1 MFLVMLNPRSGC
13 RYNEGRH
20 HMKDD
25 TRNRLPGTSESN
37 SGSVR
42 FDDRG
47 NAIWQWNGEAQ
58 VDGNLSDLLEDLVVA
73 EDAVTPD
80 IAHNTKGLSYG
91 YNPYQSGVLYTG
103 EREKRPKRDL
113 RELSKWIA
121 MKKGVPPIK

>member
-1 MFLVMLNPRSGC
+1 
-13 RYNEGRH
+13 
-20 HMKDD
+20 MKDN
-25 TRNRLPGTSESN
+25 TRNRVPAADEGR

-47 NAIWQWNGEAQ
+47 NAIWQWSGDAPASGSLSAL
-58 VDGNLSDLLEDLVVA
+58 VDDLVVA
-73 EDAVTPD
+73 EEPIVQDLT
-80 IAHNTKGLSYG
+80 INEKGLAYG

-121 MKKGVPPIK
+121 MKKGVPPKK

>member
-1 MFLVMLNPRSGC
+1 
-13 RYNEGRH
+13 
-20 HMKDD
+20 MKDD
-25 TRNRLPGTSESN
+25 QRNRLPGTGESH
-37 SGSVR
+37 SGRVR

-47 NAIWQWNGEAQ
+47 NAVWQWSGDAPASSSLNA
-58 VDGNLSDLLEDLVVA
+58 LLEDLVVA
-73 EDAVTPD
+73 EEPVSPD
-80 IAHNTKGLSYG
+80 ITHNPKGLAYG

>member
-1 MFLVMLNPRSGC
+1 
-13 RYNEGRH
+13 
-20 HMKDD
+20 MKDNS
-25 TRNRLPGTSESN
+25 RNRIPGTDECR

-47 NAIWQWNGEAQ
+47 NAIWQWSGDAPASGSLDALMDN
-58 VDGNLSDLLEDLVVA
+58 LVVA
-73 EDAVTPD
+73 EEPFQQNLTV
-80 IAHNTKGLSYG
+80 NEKGLAYG

-121 MKKGVPPIK
+121 MKKGGTPKR

>member
-1 MFLVMLNPRSGC
+1 
-13 RYNEGRH
+13 
-20 HMKDD
+20 MKDN
-25 TRNRLPGTSESN
+25 TRNPIPGAETGP

-47 NAIWQWNGEAQ
+47 NAIWQWSGDAPAAASLSAL
-58 VDGNLSDLLEDLVVA
+58 VDQLVVA
-73 EDAVTPD
+73 DEP
-80 IAHNTKGLSYG
+80 IQQNISINEKGLAYG

-121 MKKGVPPIK
+121 MKKGVTPKR